1 MNEPTTTETFG
12 TLWRIGT
19 IVIILGRGYCCKDC
33 FWVWLYW
40 LRNIYGPGSF
50 QGTTLQLYCMKGS
63 QNRRCYRSCFREW
76 QTHISPECVSDLLP
90 LYLFLDRTFVSMK
103 FVLLIDLDIPFKN
116 RFVFF
121 VFFLEERKKIR
132 VDIVG
137 LFSDESDVEYQYHC
151 FVCLTEVAVSWQFLL
166 HLFSGFYRLQL
177 EVFYLLNL
185 VFDVVIGD
193 VHPSGQLSDLQ
204 LSLPDIL
211 QG

>member
-1 MNEPTTTETFG
+1 
-12 TLWRIGT
+12 
-19 IVIILGRGYCCKDC
+19 
-33 FWVWLYW
+33 
-40 LRNIYGPGSF
+40 
-50 QGTTLQLYCMKGS
+50 
-63 QNRRCYRSCFREW
+63 
-76 QTHISPECVSDLLP
+76 
-90 LYLFLDRTFVSMK
+90 MK

-116 RFVFF
+116 RFVSF